1 VGGAGRAASG
11 PAFVL
16 NLSGRAWTDWAP
28 EPTIGK
34 MGVPPDWS
42 PDLATTAAESAQ
54 RTKKKA
60 EEPVAGPHSA
70 RLTEADYKE
79 LLLQLYLAR
88 YFDVRL
94 IKEKKRGRLRG
105 TLYSSHN
112 QEAILVGSLYGLQP
126 NDWISPIHRDMP
138 AFFLKDFRSGWRN
151 PERMGMTVQEVC
163 AQVWGR
169 VGSPGRARDNWSHIG
184 SQSKH
189 IIHSTSMLAGTIPAA
204 AGVAYADRLNGGDA
218 VVLTYNGEGS
228 TAQGV
233 FHEAVNFAAVH
244 KLPVVTIVENNQW
257 AYGTPTELEYSLEDF
272 ARRADGYGIPGLIA
286 DGQNVLDVYDKVM
299 EAVDWARSG
308 KGPSIV
314 ECKTFRAYGH
324 GDHDDD
330 RAAKYRPTDEV
341 EQGRSRDPIAVM
353 KRIMVERGF
362 MSADEAKQFMAEG
375 KGAGEVTNDDFPPA
389 VVEYMSEG
397 VEFAVSQPEPPAEEG
412 GMWVFREGR

>member
-1 VGGAGRAASG
+1 MAS
-11 PAFVL
+11 
-16 NLSGRAWTDWAP
+16 
-28 EPTIGK
+28 
-34 MGVPPDWS
+34 
-42 PDLATTAAESAQ
+42 TAADRSQRPPSAPQ
-54 RTKKKA
+54 APA
-60 EEPVAGPHSA
+60 EYVLGPYSQK
-70 RLTEADYKE
+70 LTADDHRE
-79 LLLQLYLAR
+79 LLNQLYLAR

-112 QEAILVGSLYGLQP
+112 QEAILVGSLYGLKP

-138 AFFLKDFRSGWRN
+138 AFFLKDFRNGWRN
-151 PERMGMTVQEVC
+151 PGRMGMTIQEVC
-163 AQVWGR
+163 AQVWGKQ
-169 VGSPGRARDNWSHIG
+169 GSPGRARDNWSHIG
-184 SQSKH
+184 SKAKH

-204 AGVAYADRLNGGDA
+204 AGVVYADRLDGGDA

-244 KLPVVTIVENNQW
+244 RLPVVTIIENNQW
-257 AYGTPTELEYSLEDF
+257 AYGTPTDMEYSLEDF

-286 DGQNVLDVYDKVM
+286 DGQNVFDVYEKVM
-299 EAVDWARSG
+299 EAVDFARSG

-341 EQGRSRDPIAVM
+341 AQGRSRDPIAVM
-353 KRIMVERGF
+353 KRLMVAAGT
-362 MSADEAKQFMAEG
+362 MTADQSKEHPAEG
-375 KGAGEVTNDDFPPA
+375 KGAAEVTDADFPPV
-389 VVEYMSEG
+389 VVEYLTEG
-397 VEFAVSQPEPPAEEG
+397 VEFAVNDTVPPGEEG
-412 GMWVFREGR
+412 GMWVFRE